1 MPKSKKE
8 QFVGERKIGG
18 LNMIDFTLINK
29 ALKSI
34 SIKRFHL
41 SENWEWT
48 VISNAATLHLWGLTF
63 HSSCN
68 CNSYDLNIKELP
80 LFYEKMLQ

>member
-41 SENWEWT
+41 SENSEWT
-48 VISNAATLHLWGLTF
+48 VISNAATLHL
-63 HSSCN
+63 
-68 CNSYDLNIKELP
+68 
-80 LFYEKMLQ
+80 

>member
-1 MPKSKKE
+1 MCDGVHKTTLNFIWDNKMPKSKKE

-41 SENWEWT
+41 SENSEWT
-48 VISNAATLHLWGLTF
+48 VISNAATLHL
-63 HSSCN
+63 
-68 CNSYDLNIKELP
+68 
-80 LFYEKMLQ
+80 